1 MRYYFLPHSGIGARS
16 DGLGILNVLHSTGLL
31 NYFGKGTGSDDLTVD
46 PILLQKGITKL
57 ALFGLGA
64 MNEGR

>member
-1 MRYYFLPHSGIGARS
+1 MILIGTRS
-16 DGLGILNVLHSTGLL
+16 DGLDILNVLHSTGLL
-31 NYFGKGTGSDDLTVD
+31 NYFGKAVGSDDVTIE